1 MRSVLP
7 AIALAAVA
15 LLAGGLVA
23 STTPAKVLVCVAA
36 AIIFVASFIKVDW
49 GLYILIFSMLLSPEV
64 MAGATVGGS
73 LGRGVTLRLE
83 DGLLVLIGLSWL
95 ARNAVMKDLGL
106 FLKTPLNRPIFLYM
120 VACALST
127 TLGVMAGRV
136 EPKTGFLYVL
146 KYFEYFIVFFML
158 VNHLRDGRQ
167 LKRFVFCLFL
177 TAAIVSLIGIAQI
190 PDGNR
195 LSAPFEGPGGEPNT
209 FGGYLLFVGMVAAGL
224 AAKVRERRTRNLLL
238 LLIVCMLPP
247 FFFTQSRS
255 SYLALSRPLMV
266 LGFMTERRL
275 IIVGLLSVALLA
287 SPLFLPQVV
296 KERILYTFNQPEEP
310 GQITIGDLRL
320 DTSTSARLQSW
331 QDAVRDFPDH
341 PFLGHGVTGYAFVDA
356 QFPRVLTETGILGLA
371 AFIYLLVS
379 VFRLACAVGCARRR
393 TPSARASSWGSR
405 PGFVGAAGALD
416 RHQHLHHRAD
426 HGTLLVLR
434 RDRGGAARGRTDR
447 GWAGGP
453 GPGYR
458 PRDSPPGPAPARV
471 RRSASSSPQMVLAS
485 WISPRS
491 IIRSASGSGTRWTAS
506 TSSASSA
513 CRAGVRSH
521 ARNRWTRSSE

>member
-1 MRSVLP
+1 
-7 AIALAAVA
+7 
-15 LLAGGLVA
+15 
-23 STTPAKVLVCVAA
+23 
-36 AIIFVASFIKVDW
+36 
-49 GLYILIFSMLLSPEV
+49 
-64 MAGATVGGS
+64 
-73 LGRGVTLRLE
+73 
-83 DGLLVLIGLSWL
+83 
-95 ARNAVMKDLGL
+95 MKDLGL

-120 VACALST
+120 VVCALST

-158 VNHLRDGRQ
+158 VNHMRDGRQ

-255 SYLALSRPLMV
+255 SYLAFVPALLV
-266 LGFMTERRL
+266 LGCMTERRL
-275 IIVGLLSVALLA
+275 IIVGLLAVALLA

-331 QDAVRDFPDH
+331 QDALRDFPDH

-356 QFPRVLTETGILGLA
+356 QFPRVLAETGILGLA

-379 VFRLACAVGCARRR
+379 VFRLLR
-393 TPSARASSWGSR
+393 SR
-405 PGFVGAAGALD
+405 LRQTEDPFCKGLIMGFTAGFVG
-416 RHQHLHHRAD
+416 
-426 HGTLLVLR
+426 LLVHSIGTNTFIIVRIMEPFWFFAGIVAVLP
-434 RDRGGAARGRTDR
+434 AAVPAEEGQAVRIPAIGRAAPR
-447 GWAGGP
+447 PALPPRGP
-453 GPGYR
+453 GARPAAVRRWSWHPGFPPVRSSAAPPAAAPGER
-458 PRDSPPGPAPARV
+458 PAPRRRPAPAGP
-471 RRSASSSPQMVLAS
+471 A
-485 WISPRS
+485 
-491 IIRSASGSGTRWTAS
+491 
-506 TSSASSA
+506 
-513 CRAGVRSH
+513 
-521 ARNRWTRSSE
+521 

>member
-36 AIIFVASFIKVDW
+36 AVVFTVSFIRVDW

-64 MAGATVGGS
+64 MAGATAGGS

-95 ARNAVMKDLGL
+95 ARNAVMKELGL

-120 VACALST
+120 VVCALST
-127 TLGVMAGRV
+127 GLGVMAGRV
-136 EPKTGFLYVL
+136 EPRTGFLYVL
-146 KYFEYFIVFFML
+146 KYFEYFIVYFML
-158 VNHLRDGRQ
+158 VNHVREGRQ
-167 LKRFVFCLFL
+167 LKRFVLCLFL

-190 PDGNR
+190 PGGQR
-195 LSAPFEGPGGEPNT
+195 LSAPFEGPEGEPNT
-209 FGGYLLFVGMVAAGL
+209 FGGYLLFVGMTAAGL
-224 AAKVRERRTRNLLL
+224 AAKVRERRTRHLLL
-238 LLIVCMLPP
+238 LLIAIMLPP

-255 SYLALSRPLMV
+255 SYLAFVPALMV
-266 LGFMTERRL
+266 LGFMTERRA
-275 IIVGLLSVALLA
+275 IVVGLLAVALLA

-331 QDAVRDFPDH
+331 QDALRDLPAH

-356 QFPRVLTETGILGLA
+356 QFPRVLTETGLLGLA
-371 AFIYLLVS
+371 AFAYLLVS
-379 VFRLACAVGCARRR
+379 ICRLLR
-393 TPSARASSWGSR
+393 SR
-405 PGFVGAAGALD
+405 LRQTDDPFCRGLIMGFTAGFVG
-416 RHQHLHHRAD
+416 
-426 HGTLLVLR
+426 LLVHSIGTNTFIIVRIMEPFWFFAGIVTVLPAAVAAEE
-434 RDRGGAARGRTDR
+434 GGAACEVTSGRLQPRQAPFARGLGVRPAAAR
-447 GWAGGP
+447 RWSLRPESRPARSSAAPPPAAPGG
-453 GPGYR
+453 R
-458 PRDSPPGPAPARV
+458 PAPRRRPAPAGP
-471 RRSASSSPQMVLAS
+471 A
-485 WISPRS
+485 
-491 IIRSASGSGTRWTAS
+491 
-506 TSSASSA
+506 
-513 CRAGVRSH
+513 
-521 ARNRWTRSSE
+521 

>member
-36 AIIFVASFIKVDW
+36 AVVFAASFIKVDW

-120 VACALST
+120 VVCALST

-158 VNHLRDGRQ
+158 VNHVRDGRQ

-238 LLIVCMLPP
+238 LLIAIMLPP

-255 SYLALSRPLMV
+255 SYLAFVPALLV
-266 LGFMTERRL
+266 LGCMTERRL

-310 GQITIGDLRL
+310 GQITFGDLRL

-331 QDAVRDFPDH
+331 QDALRDFPDH

-379 VFRLACAVGCARRR
+379 VFRLLR
-393 TPSARASSWGSR
+393 SR
-405 PGFVGAAGALD
+405 LRQAEDPLLQGPHHGVYGRVRGAAGALD

-434 RDRGGAARGRTDR
+434 RDRGGAARNRTGR
-447 GWAGGP
+447 GGAGGP

-458 PRDSPPGPAPARV
+458 PRDSPPGPAAPARV
-471 RRSASSSPQMVLAS
+471 RRSASSRPQMVLAS

-513 CRAGVRSH
+513 CRAGVSSH

>member
-1 MRSVLP
+1 LRSILP

-15 LLAGGLVA
+15 LLTGALVA
-23 STTPAKVLVCVAA
+23 GTTPAKVLVCVTAA
-36 AIIFVASFIKVDW
+36 LIFTASFVKVDW

-83 DGLLVLIGLSWL
+83 DFLLVLIGLSWL

-106 FLKTPLNRPIFLYM
+106 FLKTSLNRPIFIYM
-120 VACALST
+120 VVCALST
-127 TLGVMAGRV
+127 TLGIMAGRV
-136 EPKTGFLYVL
+136 DPKTGALYVL

-158 VNHLRDGRQ
+158 VNHVRDVRQ

-190 PDGNR
+190 PDGSR

-224 AAKVRERRTRNLLL
+224 AAKVRERRTRHLLL
-238 LLIVCMLPP
+238 LLIVCLLPP

-255 SYLALSRPLMV
+255 SYLAFVPALLV

-310 GQITIGDLRL
+310 GQITIGELRL

-331 QDAVRDFPDH
+331 QDALRDFPEH

-356 QFPRVLTETGILGLA
+356 QLPRVLTETGILGLA

-379 VFRLACAVGCARRR
+379 VFRLLR
-393 TPSARASSWGSR
+393 SR
-405 PGFVGAAGALD
+405 LRQTEDPFCKGLIMGFTAGFVG
-416 RHQHLHHRAD
+416 
-426 HGTLLVLR
+426 LLVHSIGTNTFIIVR
-434 RDRGGAARGRTDR
+434 IMEPFWFFVGIVAVMPATVSAEQGPAAREVTGGRGQPRSALSPR
-447 GWAGGP
+447 GFAARPAAARRWSWHPGSHPAQSSVAPPAAAPGGP
-453 GPGYR
+453 PA
-458 PRDSPPGPAPARV
+458 PRRRPAPAGP
-471 RRSASSSPQMVLAS
+471 A
-485 WISPRS
+485 
-491 IIRSASGSGTRWTAS
+491 
-506 TSSASSA
+506 
-513 CRAGVRSH
+513 
-521 ARNRWTRSSE
+521 

>member
-23 STTPAKVLVCVAA
+23 STTPAKVLVCAAA
-36 AIIFVASFIKVDW
+36 AIVFAVSFIKVDW

-120 VACALST
+120 VVCALST
-127 TLGVMAGRV
+127 TLGVMSGRV

-158 VNHLRDGRQ
+158 VNHVRDGRQ

-238 LLIVCMLPP
+238 LLIVCMLPS

-255 SYLALSRPLMV
+255 SYLAFVPALLV

-275 IIVGLLSVALLA
+275 IVVGLLAVALLA

-331 QDAVRDFPDH
+331 QDALRDFPDH

-356 QFPRVLTETGILGLA
+356 QFPRVLAETGILGLA

-379 VFRLACAVGCARRR
+379 VFRLLR
-393 TPSARASSWGSR
+393 SR
-405 PGFVGAAGALD
+405 LRQTEDPFCKGLIMGFTAGFVG
-416 RHQHLHHRAD
+416 
-426 HGTLLVLR
+426 LLVHSIGTNTFIIVRIMEPFWFFAGIVAVLPATDPTEER
-434 RDRGGAARGRTDR
+434 QAARVPAIGREIPRPALPPR
-447 GWAGGP
+447 GSGARPAAARRWSWHPGFPPARSSAAPPAAAPGG
-453 GPGYR
+453 R
-458 PRDSPPGPAPARV
+458 PAPRRRPAPAGP
-471 RRSASSSPQMVLAS
+471 A
-485 WISPRS
+485 
-491 IIRSASGSGTRWTAS
+491 
-506 TSSASSA
+506 
-513 CRAGVRSH
+513 
-521 ARNRWTRSSE
+521 